1 MSTNS
6 ARTIVHRHT
15 KNESGHKFTP
25 FTKLNSKWT
34 INLYIKCSTLKLLD
48 DLEGLDGRVGGRLKR
63 EGIYVYI
70 QLIH

>member
-1 MSTNS
+1 MTILPTNS

-25 FTKLNSKWT
+25 FTKLTSKWT
-34 INLYIKCSTLKLLD
+34 IKYIKYSTIKFLD
-48 DLEGLDGRVGGRLKR
+48 DLEGWDVGVGGRFKR

-70 QLIH
+70 

>member
-1 MSTNS
+1 MTILSTNS

-34 INLYIKCSTLKLLD
+34 INLYIKYSTIKLLD
-48 DLEGLDGRVGGRLKR
+48 DLAGWDVGVGGRFKR
-63 EGIYVYI
+63 EGIYVYT
-70 QLIH
+70 